1 MLWMMVLVPGRY
13 PEVTCITA
21 ITAVIAN
28 AVVDVDDDIVAAT
41 KIF

>member
-1 MLWMMVLVPGRY
+1 MMVLVPGRY
-13 PEVTCITA
+13 PEAICITA